1 MGCLVLWLSAVLATA
16 TLRTPQPARLRRL
29 RSVVISW
36 WADTHPVERSF
47 QGGLTVAN
55 RIHIRTFS
63 NQQFHDF
70 RATAT

>member
-1 MGCLVLWLSAVLATA
+1 
-16 TLRTPQPARLRRL
+16 
-29 RSVVISW
+29 VISW

-63 NQQFHDF
+63 NQQFDDF
-70 RATAT
+70 RATTT